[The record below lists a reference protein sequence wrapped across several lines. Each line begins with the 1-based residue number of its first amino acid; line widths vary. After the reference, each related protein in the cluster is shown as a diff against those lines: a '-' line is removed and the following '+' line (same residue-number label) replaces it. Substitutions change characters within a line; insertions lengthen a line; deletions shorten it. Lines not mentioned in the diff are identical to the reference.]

1 VKEGLRK
8 SKIPFDDKIE
18 IGTMIEVPS
27 ASITADLL
35 GREVDFFSI
44 GTNDLIQYA
53 LAIDRGN
60 EHVSYLFEP
69 LHPAILRIIRGV
81 VQGAEQHGI
90 PVAICGEMAAEPA
103 YVMIL
108 MGLGLREFS
117 MNPAAIPKMK
127 KMLRKAKVEEARVL
141 AEEVFNYST
150 ASEIESHVRKWMAER
165 FPEEYRDD
173 YRSELKA

>member
-1 VKEGLRK
+1 MDNLISQG
-8 SKIPFDDKIE
+8 IPVGDDIE
-18 IGTMIEVPS
+18 IGVMIEVPS
-27 ASITADLL
+27 AVIIANELAK
-35 GREVDFFSI
+35 EVDFFSI

-53 LAIDRGN
+53 LAIDRIN
-60 EHVSYLFEP
+60 EHVSYLYEP

-81 VQGAEQHGI
+81 VQGADRQGI

-127 KMLRKAKVEEARVL
+127 KMLRSSRYEEARVL
-141 AEEVFNYST
+141 AEEVFQFST

-165 FPEEYRDD
+165 FPEQYEDD
-173 YRSELKA
+173 CGTQLKS